1 MTAQQ
6 RSERPA
12 SFQFG
17 VASTIIARSR
27 LTAGPVMSSRF
38 ERSTDEPKTTAR
50 GRFELLCGP
59 YRTDVLRFLI
69 WLCRDRA
76 LAEDVMQET
85 LLRAW
90 KSFDALADTNAV
102 RAWLLTIA
110 RRELARVFERKRLP
124 TIDLDSALAVHDGA
138 LATSDGQDVEDMRR
152 AIFQLEPTYRE
163 PLVMQVLLGLS
174 TEEIAKELSISVPA
188 VLTRLYRARELL
200 RQRIGIAEKSK

>member
-1 MTAQQ
+1 
-6 RSERPA
+6 
-12 SFQFG
+12 
-17 VASTIIARSR
+17 
-27 LTAGPVMSSRF
+27 MSSRI
-38 ERSTDEPKTTAR
+38 ERSTDELGSLAKAGASAR
-50 GRFELLCGP
+50 SRFEAVCAP
-59 YRTDVLRFLI
+59 YRADVLRFLI

-90 KSFDALADTNAV
+90 KSFDALADAGAA

-124 TIDLDSALAVHDGA
+124 TIDLDTALAAHDGA

-152 AIFQLEPTYRE
+152 AILGLEPTYRE

-174 TEEIAKELSISVPA
+174 TEEIAQQLSISVPA
-188 VLTRLYRARELL
+188 VLTRLYR
-200 RQRIGIAEKSK
+200 

>member
-1 MTAQQ
+1 
-6 RSERPA
+6 
-12 SFQFG
+12 
-17 VASTIIARSR
+17 
-27 LTAGPVMSSRF
+27 MSSRI
-38 ERSTDEPKTTAR
+38 ERSTKEHKTER
-50 GRFELLCGP
+50 DRFERLCGP
-59 YRTDVLRFLI
+59 YRTDLLRFLI
-69 WLCRDRA
+69 WLSRDRV

-90 KSFDALADTNAV
+90 KSFDSLADTNAA

-124 TIDLDSALAVHDGA
+124 TVDLDSALARQDGA
-138 LATSDGQDVEDMRR
+138 LATGDGQDVEDVRR
-152 AIFQLEPTYRE
+152 AISELEPTYRE

-200 RQRIGIAEKSK
+200 RQRIGIAGRSE